1 MSECPFAN
9 FPNMIDPDTYVN
21 GMPYETLHEIRKSG
35 PVHWMDGSYE
45 GVPYWLVTG
54 RDEIDFVSKSPE
66 LFSSEQGL
74 RYVGPRAM
82 GYDLDPVDPLEA
94 GAS

>member
-35 PVHWMDGSYE
+35 ARALDG
-45 GVPYWLVTG
+45 
-54 RDEIDFVSKSPE
+54 RF
-66 LFSSEQGL
+66 L
-74 RYVGPRAM
+74 RGCA
-82 GYDLDPVDPLEA
+82 LLA
-94 GAS
+94 GDRP